1 MVNNHSEAHNQMILG
16 KSMAF
21 NEKLYRPLLVCSY
34 QLRIE
39 CMLLCEE
46 TSSVLDML
54 RPKAKLVEDA
64 CQCKRAAL
72 SLSYL
77 LSAA

>member
-1 MVNNHSEAHNQMILG
+1 
-16 KSMAF
+16 
-21 NEKLYRPLLVCSY
+21 
-34 QLRIE
+34 
-39 CMLLCEE
+39 MLLCEE

-64 CQCKRAAL
+64 CQCKWAAL
-72 SLSYL
+72 SLSYP